1 LSLSGFDM
9 ILCATSESRTARPR
23 LLQALAVFFV
33 VLYVL
38 SAVRGLVPGL
48 CLNLTAPEDGN
59 TAFSNTPAIQVGTA
73 TCCTTLRKA
82 EEGDGDSKPTAPK
95 RCPFCRLAFGM
106 TEAPVFVY
114 FETLVPTGFR
124 PDFAPPAEGVTQ
136 RIDRTQAGR
145 GPPQI
150 ANV

>member
-1 LSLSGFDM
+1 MTCGS
-9 ILCATSESRTARPR
+9 TSKSQSARPR
-23 LLQALAVFFV
+23 LFQALAVFFV
-33 VLYVL
+33 VLYAL

-48 CLNLTAPEDGN
+48 CLNLTAAEGGATGFGN
-59 TAFSNTPAIQVGTA
+59 LPAIQVGAA

-82 EEGDGDSKPTAPK
+82 EEGDGNSQPFAPK

-106 TEAPVFVY
+106 TETPVFVY
-114 FETLVPTGFR
+114 FEPLAPTGFR
-124 PDFAPPAEGVTQ
+124 PGFAPPAEGVTQ
-136 RIDRTQAGR
+136 RIDRAQAGR